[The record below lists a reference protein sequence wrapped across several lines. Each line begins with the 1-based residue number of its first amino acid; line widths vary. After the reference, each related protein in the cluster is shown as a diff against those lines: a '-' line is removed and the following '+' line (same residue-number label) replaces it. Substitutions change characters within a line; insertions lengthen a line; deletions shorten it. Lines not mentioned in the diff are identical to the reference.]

1 VHHCLNT
8 CTHPH
13 THTHTHA
20 HTHTHTHTCTH
31 TYTQHARTHTHVH
44 NTHAHVHT
52 TTQHTHTHRLGG
64 YPPFSDEIVEYTL
77 HDQICQARY
86 SFPPQFWKGIS
97 DEAIDLIK
105 QLLTLDPQKRITT
118 VKALEHPWMQD
129 EVVIGRA
136 RKIMEEAASKISMP
150 PPPLPVSVPSPP
162 CVHPS
167 LHDHG

>member
-1 VHHCLNT
+1 M
-8 CTHPH
+8 
-13 THTHTHA
+13 
-20 HTHTHTHTCTH
+20 
-31 TYTQHARTHTHVH
+31 YIQH
-44 NTHAHVHT
+44 N
-52 TTQHTHTHRLGG
+52 THTHRLGG
-64 YPPFSDEIVEYTL
+64 YPPFSDEIVEYSL

-129 EVVIGRA
+129 EVVISRA
-136 RKIMEEAASKISMP
+136 RKIMGEATSKISMP
-150 PPPLPVSVPSPP
+150 PPPLPVSVPPLPVSVPPLPVSVPPLPVSVPPLPVNPP